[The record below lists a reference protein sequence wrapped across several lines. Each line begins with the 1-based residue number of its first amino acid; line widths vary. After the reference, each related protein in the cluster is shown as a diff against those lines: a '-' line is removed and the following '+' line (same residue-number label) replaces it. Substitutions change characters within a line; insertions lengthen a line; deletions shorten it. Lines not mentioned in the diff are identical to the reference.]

1 MVDLSFLKSKTL
13 ANKKLRLLLTGGGS
27 GGHTFPLIAVSR
39 ELKKMALAQ
48 NIELEI
54 IYIGPNDF
62 TLPYIQKEGIDIK
75 TISGG
80 KFRREFSGQNFL
92 DIFKTMAGIFQA
104 LFYVYILM
112 PDLIFSKGGYG
123 SFPVTLWGII
133 FFIPTY
139 THESDF
145 TPGLVNHLIGRFCK
159 KIFIS
164 FEGTKQYFPLKKTIL
179 VGNPIREDLF
189 TIKTNPE
196 ATKRLLGLSLKPV
209 LTIIGGSQGSKHIND
224 LILDILPKIIN
235 QVEIIHQVGNNNFQ
249 EVEKEAE
256 IVFQEIIKDNE
267 SKQYYHPIPF
277 FGESQ
282 TPNINSLKD
291 VLTISDLIIAR
302 AGSGLI
308 FEIAASGKPS
318 IIIPLPWAS
327 QDHQKKNA
335 YEYAKTGAAV
345 VIEEQNLKPN
355 IFSDLILQILADKQK
370 LALMS
375 QAALEFARPKATH
388 DIAQQLI
395 QIV

>member
-1 MVDLSFLKSKTL
+1 MDLSFLKPKLSSYKTI
-13 ANKKLRLLLTGGGS
+13 RIVLTGGGS

-48 NIELEI
+48 NVELQL
-54 IYIGPNDF
+54 IYFGPNDF
-62 TLPYIQKEGIDIK
+62 TLHYIQKEGIDIK
-75 TISGG
+75 TISAG
-80 KFRREFSGQNFL
+80 KFRREFSWQNFL

-123 SFPVTLWGII
+123 SFPVTFWGII
-133 FFIPTY
+133 FSIPTY

-145 TPGLVNHLIGRFCK
+145 IPGLVNHLIGRFCK

-164 FEGTKQYFPLKKTIL
+164 FEGTKEYFPLKKTIL

-189 TIKTNPE
+189 TEKINPE
-196 ATKRLLGLSLKPV
+196 TTKKLLGLSSKPV

-235 QVEIIHQVGNNNFQ
+235 QTEIIHQVGDNNLQ
-249 EVEKEAE
+249 EVKKEVRV
-256 IVFQEIIKDNE
+256 VFQEIIKDDKN
-267 SKQYYHPIPF
+267 KQYYHPIPF
-277 FGESQ
+277 FEESQ
-282 TPNINSLKD
+282 IPNINSLKD
-291 VLTISDLIIAR
+291 VLAISDLIIAR

-308 FEIAASGKPS
+308 FEIAASSKPS

-327 QDHQKKNA
+327 QDHQRKNA

-355 IFSDLILQILADKQK
+355 IFSDLILQILGDKQK
-370 LALMS
+370 MENMS
-375 QAALEFARPKATH
+375 QAASIFAKPKAAEQ
-388 DIAQQLI
+388 IAQYLLTNN
-395 QIV
+395 